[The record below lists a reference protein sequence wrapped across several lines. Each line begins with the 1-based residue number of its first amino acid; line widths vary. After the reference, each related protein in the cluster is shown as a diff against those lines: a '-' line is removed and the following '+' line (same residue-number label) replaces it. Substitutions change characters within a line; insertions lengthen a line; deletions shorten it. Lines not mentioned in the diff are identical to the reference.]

1 MATEVPSLDWT
12 LRRAGFCNSL
22 TKREQQPEGLSAL
35 FAKIAD
41 ELTQLFDTKLA
52 LLRVEI
58 KEEVSAYIR
67 GAITIVAGGV
77 VVVVGFALLNVAIAF
92 RVSTAFE
99 SSGFSQPVRYALG
112 FIITSLVY
120 LIGGVVIAK
129 RDVLIAARQHHGEH
143 SFFVVGS
150 HSHLA
155 AMRPGNLAH
164 NI

>member
-1 MATEVPSLDWT
+1 MSES
-12 LRRAGFCNSL
+12 NSL
-22 TKREQQPEGLSAL
+22 TKREQQPEGLAAL
-35 FAKIAD
+35 FAKMAD

-67 GAITIVAGGV
+67 GAITIIIGGV

-92 RVSTAFE
+92 LFSTVFE

-120 LIGGVVIAK
+120 LIGGGIAILISTNRLASVGIVPK
-129 RDVLIAARQHHGEH
+129 RTVAELE
-143 SFFVVGS
+143 
-150 HSHLA
+150 
-155 AMRPGNLAH
+155 
-164 NI
+164 